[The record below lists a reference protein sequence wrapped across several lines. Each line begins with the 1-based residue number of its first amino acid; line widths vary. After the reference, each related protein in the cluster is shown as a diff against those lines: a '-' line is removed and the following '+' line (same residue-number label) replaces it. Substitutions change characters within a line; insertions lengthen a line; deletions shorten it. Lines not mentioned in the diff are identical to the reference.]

1 MVFLILDRF
10 LYKDSVCRQEV
21 GGTTEDTHRYFS
33 APCCVLT
40 KLERW
45 LVMMSG
51 EARCEAIISAIIK
64 SSDLPSRSLHG
75 AVWKNLMS
83 FLRFYCLYLQILIKQ
98 DGSYFNYML
107 NVVLQSCAKKNRKIG
122 LYGVKWP

>member
-1 MVFLILDRF
+1 MFLIFLQIEQFLYIAKNEYSSFLRFPKISMVFLILDRF

-64 SSDLPSRSLHG
+64 SSDLPSRSLHS
-75 AVWKNLMS
+75 AVWKILMS
-83 FLRFYCLYLQILIKQ
+83 F
-98 DGSYFNYML
+98 
-107 NVVLQSCAKKNRKIG
+107 
-122 LYGVKWP
+122 